1 MKEILCTLV
10 PAALAAMLFTGCGG
24 TAPREEV
31 ESTSGMETEASSAL
45 PESTAAPAEDYM
57 AAAGSFKVSDVYAP
71 DTQEMKT
78 VIEGCDTFTQ
88 IVDRLEDGR
97 GYSNAKIGDQ
107 DVLLVADGTYEWEPG
122 VNAAIDAEIF
132 CYSGD
137 AIKYLGRVQAGG
149 TAYPLAV
156 RDGILMVGGNHFMN
170 RLTIKGEELVVAEE
184 AYVKYDSDGSAAYF
198 CRTDGTDFTD
208 HTSEEAE
215 KLLNSYFDEL
225 DDGDII
231 IFDRIRRGEA
241 SSSSDSALPHFAY
254 PDDDPV
260 PNAICDYLTTV
271 IAAQYETAEVSI
283 PQISIIEV
291 DESKDDDIKV
301 WGDFWIYNYNLEGET
316 LMTLSGGNYPGLMH
330 LKKNPDGSCSVTSFD
345 QVEDGS
351 NFDSSAKKIFGDKY
365 DRLQEIMSDDK
376 SRDGFRT
383 AMIKNY
389 VEDNGLGIT
398 QYQDYG

>member
-24 TAPREEV
+24 AAPREEV

-45 PESTAAPAEDYM
+45 PESTAGPAEDYM

-71 DTQEMKT
+71 DTQ
-78 VIEGCDTFTQ
+78 
-88 IVDRLEDGR
+88 
-97 GYSNAKIGDQ
+97 
-107 DVLLVADGTYEWEPG
+107 
-122 VNAAIDAEIF
+122 
-132 CYSGD
+132 
-137 AIKYLGRVQAGG
+137 
-149 TAYPLAV
+149 
-156 RDGILMVGGNHFMN
+156 
-170 RLTIKGEELVVAEE
+170 
-184 AYVKYDSDGSAAYF
+184 
-198 CRTDGTDFTD
+198 
-208 HTSEEAE
+208 
-215 KLLNSYFDEL
+215 
-225 DDGDII
+225 
-231 IFDRIRRGEA
+231 GEA
-241 SSSSDSALPHFAY
+241 SPSSDSALPHFTY

-389 VEDNGLGIT
+389 VEDNGLGVT
-398 QYQDYG
+398 QYQDYGMDPVSLK